1 MCAYEWSSRR
11 AVASIICSQ
20 PLLHSK
26 FLFSWQL
33 KTLSFT
39 HWVSERP
46 FWKHRERCWLYPNR
60 PHQRHAWGRWT
71 CQRTS
76 DSYVY
81 IHAYTM
87 YTEVASR
94 KSTPK
99 HCIFH
104 LFICSALAFP
114 ASNFRAFSLSE
125 AAAYIIQSYVRQKQ
139 ILPIACTL
147 YIIHCTKQV

>member
-1 MCAYEWSSRR
+1 MRDLFENTESDVDFTQTVPIKDMHGDVGHANGRR
-11 AVASIICSQ
+11 T
-20 PLLHSK
+20 PMYTYMH
-26 FLFSWQL
+26 
-33 KTLSFT
+33 
-39 HWVSERP
+39 
-46 FWKHRERCWLYPNR
+46 
-60 PHQRHAWGRWT
+60 
-71 CQRTS
+71 
-76 DSYVY
+76 
-81 IHAYTM
+81 IHYTM